1 MLRGLFPI
9 KDGEIFSRTKIVKG
23 LENVKTAY
31 GELGDLNFT
40 VVPDTRFIEDARTV
54 KLDIDFDESKQFFVD
69 GVEIRG
75 LEGHDRQEALRT
87 VLLKR
92 GDLYNERLFEQSL
105 TSMWTLE
112 TDVPFSTYSLK
123 RDDRAG
129 TVMITFY
136 FRHCPTEQ
144 SQIQ

>member
-1 MLRGLFPI
+1 MAGF
-9 KDGEIFSRTKIVKG
+9 FSRAKIVKG

-31 GELGDLNFT
+31 GELGYLNFT
-40 VVPDTRFIEDARTV
+40 LVPETRFIEDDRTV
-54 KLDIDFDESKQFFVD
+54 KLDIDFDESKQFFV
-69 GVEIRG
+69 GGGEIRG
-75 LEGHDRQEALRT
+75 LEEHERQETLRS

-92 GDLYNERLFEQSL
+92 GDPYNERLFEQSL

-129 TVMITFY
+129 TVVMTFY